1 MKTMPFLTLSFALAF
16 LAFTLPINAAKE
28 VPVPALTSKGETLK
42 TKYTKMLDE
51 LKAEV
56 LAALPAVD
64 ATKKDAFMKAR
75 TEWSALDSPGSDA
88 PPAEQKKFEADTLT
102 IEEKSLEAA
111 RALLTD
117 LDPFLASDKLDVPL
131 MKIAILTHGT
141 PGGLAEFAQQGA
153 EQEKLLDSLFANEK
167 LMRQIVEAGGAN
179 GGEYGEALQIYAKIQ
194 KASERAREEGSI
206 FQRLALGTSIHT
218 PWDTTKE
225 ERPGIYGIV
234 HRSELG
240 SDHVERYLHYEKA
253 FLAGELDPAFKDMNT
268 WECRFITD
276 SQYSNEELTW
286 MREMLRTY
294 RPDHITMEDYKWRYA
309 RFIKDDVPYCSTTHD
324 PSIGSPAQEEVAL
337 GGICGR
343 RAFLGRL
350 ALRAF
355 GIPTRASTQSGHA
368 ALSHWTPDGWTICFG
383 AWWGVAW
390 CGPQGGL
397 DVLLETQIR
406 EFPEEFI
413 KVQRAQ
419 WIADAL
425 GEEDVSIRHYGK
437 GGGFWESLAF
447 CKKQVVVKAAEI
459 KTLELTGGMELGE
472 SDELIGDEV
481 GKEIEIPESEK
492 AIVTAADGAITIPG
506 VAYYSPR
513 GASDRVLALHSHGGG
528 MQLHY
533 SRLGARPELVKYRIE
548 VPASGE
554 YELSALLATVSIKQS
569 IIVRMNREEPAT
581 YDIPYT
587 KGLWMKSA
595 PIKVKL
601 EEGRNM
607 ISITAR
613 APNRGVSIKH
623 FELKPVK

>member
-1 MKTMPFLTLSFALAF
+1 MKHLSLLTHLLIANLAII
-16 LAFTLPINAAKE
+16 THVNAKNAPA
-28 VPVPALTSKGETLK
+28 VPVLSVKGKTLEA
-42 TKYTKMLDE
+42 KYSKMLDE

-56 LAALPAVD
+56 IASLPKVD
-64 ATKKDAFMKAR
+64 SAKKNAFVTTRA
-75 TEWSALDSPGSDA
+75 EWSALKEPQENASA
-88 PPAEQKKFEADTLT
+88 EEQKQFSNNKERIEAASLDT
-102 IEEKSLEAA
+102 A
-111 RALLTD
+111 RALLTEIE
-117 LDPFLASDKLDVPL
+117 PFLASDKLDVPL

-141 PGGLAEFAQQGA
+141 PGGLAEFAQEGT

-167 LMRQIVEAGGAN
+167 LMRQIVDAGGAN

-194 KASERAREEGSI
+194 KASERSREEGSI
-206 FQRLALGTSIHT
+206 LQRLALGTALHT
-218 PWDTTKE
+218 PWDPTQEKQT
-225 ERPGIYGIV
+225 GVYGII
-234 HRSELG
+234 HRSELN
-240 SDHVERYLHYEKA
+240 SDHVERYMHYEKA
-253 FLAGELDPAFKDMNT
+253 YLAGELDPAFKDMNT
-268 WECRFITD
+268 YECRFITD
-276 SQYSNEELTW
+276 SQYSNDELTW
-286 MREMLRTY
+286 IRQMIRTY
-294 RPDHITMEDYKWRYA
+294 RPDQAVMDDYKWRYV

-324 PSIGSPAQEEVAL
+324 PTIGSKAQEEIAL

-368 ALSHWTPDGWTICFG
+368 ALSHWTPDGWVVCFG
-383 AWWGVAW
+383 AWWSMAW

-397 DVLLETQIR
+397 DILLETQIR
-406 EFPEEFI
+406 EIPDEYV

-425 GEEDVSIRHYGK
+425 GEEDVSIRDYGK

-447 CKKQVVVKAAEI
+447 CKKQIAVKAAEM
-459 KTLELTGGMELGE
+459 KALELIGGMKLGE

-481 GKEIEIPESEK
+481 AKEIEIPAQDK
-492 AIVTAADGAITIPG
+492 AITTAADGTITVPA
-506 VAYYSPR
+506 VACYSPR
-513 GASDRVLALHSHGGG
+513 GASDRVLFMKSQDKG

-548 VPASGE
+548 APTAGE
-554 YELSALLATVSIKQS
+554 YELTALIATVSIKQNM
-569 IIVRMNREEPAT
+569 IVRINREEPVT
-581 YDIPYT
+581 YEIPYT
-587 KGLWMKSA
+587 KGMWMKST
-595 PIKVKL
+595 PLKMKL

-613 APNRGVSIKH
+613 TPNRGISFKH

>member
-1 MKTMPFLTLSFALAF
+1 MFHRAIFIASFAAIALLGTAP
-16 LAFTLPINAAKE
+16 AHAKNEAPLPQ
-28 VPVPALTSKGETLK
+28 LTAKGETLK
-42 TKYTKMLDE
+42 AKYTKMLDE
-51 LKAEV
+51 LKAQV
-56 LAALPAVD
+56 QAALPALD
-64 ATKKDAFMKAR
+64 AAKKDAFLKAR
-75 TEWSALDSPGSDA
+75 AEWSALKSPASDA
-88 PPAEQKKFEADTLT
+88 PPAEQKKYETDSLAIEAMSHDT
-102 IEEKSLEAA
+102 A
-111 RALLTD
+111 RALLTEI
-117 LDPFLASDKLDVPL
+117 DPFLASDTLDVPL
-131 MKIAILTHGT
+131 LKIAILTHGT

-167 LMRQIVEAGGAN
+167 LMRQIADAGAAN
-179 GGEYGEALQIYAKIQ
+179 GGEYGEALEIYAKIQ

-206 FQRLALGTSIHT
+206 FQRLALATALHT
-218 PWDTTKE
+218 PWNPTQSKQS
-225 ERPGIYGIV
+225 GVYGIV
-234 HRSELG
+234 HRSELS

-253 FLAGELDPAFKDMNT
+253 YLAGELDPAFKDMNT

-276 SQYSNEELTW
+276 SQYSNDDLTW
-286 MREMLRTY
+286 MRQMIRTY
-294 RPDHITMEDYKWRYA
+294 RPDQATMDDYKWRYA

-324 PSIGSPAQEEVAL
+324 PTIGSKAQEEIAL

-355 GIPTRASTQSGHA
+355 GIPTRASTQTGHA
-368 ALSHWTPDGWTICFG
+368 ALSHWTPDGWVICFG
-383 AWWGVAW
+383 AWWSVAW

-397 DVLLETQIR
+397 DLLLETQIR
-406 EFPEEFI
+406 EIPDEYG
-413 KVQRAQ
+413 KVLRAQ

-425 GEEDVSIRHYGK
+425 GEEDVSLREYGV

-447 CKKQVVVKAAEI
+447 CKKQIAVKVAEVKA
-459 KTLELTGGMELGE
+459 LELIGGMKLGE

-481 GKEIEIPESEK
+481 AGEIEIPEEEK
-492 AIVTAADGAITIPG
+492 AITTTADGTITIPG

-513 GASDRVLALHSHGGG
+513 GATDRVLALKSHGGG

-533 SRLGARPELVKYRIE
+533 TRIGARPELVKYRIE
-548 VPASGE
+548 VPTAGE

-569 IIVRMNREEPAT
+569 IIVRMNREEPVT

-587 KGLWMKSA
+587 KGMWMKSA
-595 PIKVKL
+595 PLKIKL

-613 APNRGVSIKH
+613 AANRGVSIKH

>member
-1 MKTMPFLTLSFALAF
+1 MIRRTLSTLGCVAAMLAI
-16 LAFTLPINAAKE
+16 APAVHAAKE
-28 VPVPALTSKGETLK
+28 SPAPALNSRGEA
-42 TKYTKMLDE
+42 
-51 LKAEV
+51 LKAEYTAMLDALKAQV
-56 LAALPAVD
+56 QAALPAVD
-64 ATKKDAFMKAR
+64 PAKRDAFMAARAEWAALKAPG
-75 TEWSALDSPGSDA
+75 ESATPE
-88 PPAEQKKFEADTLT
+88 EQKKFTADQDRIEAT
-102 IEEKSLEAA
+102 SLDAA

-117 LDPFLASDKLDVPL
+117 LDAFLADDALDVPL

-153 EQEKLLDSLFANEK
+153 EQEKLLASLFADEG
-167 LMRQIVEAGGAN
+167 LMREILDAGGAN
-179 GGEYGEALQIYAKIQ
+179 GGEYGEALQIYAAIR
-194 KASERAREEGSI
+194 KASERAREQGSI
-206 FQRLALGTSIHT
+206 FQRLALGTALHT
-218 PWDTTKE
+218 PWDPTREDRT
-225 ERPGIYGIV
+225 GIYGIV
-234 HRSELG
+234 HRSELH
-240 SDHVERYLHYEKA
+240 SDQVGRYLHYEKA
-253 FLAGELDPAFKDMNT
+253 YLDGELDPAFKDMTT

-276 SQYSNEELTW
+276 SQYSNEELAW
-286 MREMLRTY
+286 MRQMIRTY
-294 RPDHITMEDYKWRYA
+294 RPDQAVMEDYKWRYV

-324 PSIGSPAQEEVAL
+324 PTIGSKAQEEVAL

-383 AWWGVAW
+383 AWWSMAW

-397 DVLLETQIR
+397 DILLETQIR
-406 EFPEEFI
+406 EFPAEFA
-413 KVQRAQ
+413 KVLRAQ

-425 GEEDVSIRHYGK
+425 GEEDVSIRQYGV
-437 GGGFWESLAF
+437 GGGFWDSLAF
-447 CKKQVVVKAAEI
+447 CKKQVVVKAAEM
-459 KTLELTGGMELGE
+459 KALELTGGMKLGE

-481 GKEIEIPESEK
+481 AEEIEISEEHK
-492 AIVTAADGAITIPG
+492 AITTAADGTITIPA
-506 VAYYSPR
+506 VACYSPR
-513 GASDRVLALHSHGGG
+513 RPSDRVLFMNSHGGG

-548 VPASGE
+548 VPAAGE
-554 YELSALLATVSIKQS
+554 YELTAMLATVSIKQNMV
-569 IIVRMNREEPAT
+569 IRMNREEPVT

-587 KGLWMKSA
+587 KGMWMRSE
-595 PIKVKL
+595 PLRVKL

-613 APNRGVSIKH
+613 TPNRGISFKH